1 MGGATL
7 SATRLPWGRQP
18 EFPSRWDNKDIQ
30 NPKSKYFVKLSEGQL
45 RVTMKQTTKNLNKNI
60 RVQEGCKDLAICGT
74 TPYLPTPTPLSTP
87 HRACIDSH
95 QLCLFSRISVIQPQ
109 QTDWNKQWNKQTYK
123 LRHKHQKKKEIRKRK
138 ENKQRSTL
146 RHAAFFH
153 DSRLQNVMLALW
165 RVCAWRHFW
174 VLEFWTIDL

>member
-1 MGGATL
+1 MEDLSSLNRVKIMCRLACTVPVRPVYTRIDQSHQVCTIKIPNLLEGQRVRKHKHSHAGKRKKMGGATL

-109 QTDWNKQWNKQTYK
+109 QTD
-123 LRHKHQKKKEIRKRK
+123 
-138 ENKQRSTL
+138 
-146 RHAAFFH
+146 
-153 DSRLQNVMLALW
+153 
-165 RVCAWRHFW
+165 
-174 VLEFWTIDL
+174 